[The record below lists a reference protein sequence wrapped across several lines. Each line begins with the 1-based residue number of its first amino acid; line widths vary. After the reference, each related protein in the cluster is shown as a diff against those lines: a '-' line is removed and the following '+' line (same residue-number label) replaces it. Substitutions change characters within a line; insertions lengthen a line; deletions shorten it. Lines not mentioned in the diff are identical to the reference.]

1 MWGASNHLHAVGHRH
16 AGHLQGGLQVG
27 GAIVY
32 PRDYV
37 AVKIKQRYHFA
48 NWSSTSPTAINSHL
62 RRELVRC
69 LACHGSTFS
78 RVGASGKPG
87 AVQIGCW
94 LAKRW
99 CSLPASP
106 KRFLGGEL
114 SRPAFGESGGVGF
127 QRVRVEGVRIEV
139 LAQPFSGFGVAFMV
153 RI

>member
-87 AVQIGCW
+87 AVHNSSAMMLKVNGCFSPATW
-94 LAKRW
+94 YMSAIIPIYVVRRARSLAGKSGRHIQTGP
-99 CSLPASP
+99 LPSDFP
-106 KRFLGGEL
+106 
-114 SRPAFGESGGVGF
+114 S
-127 QRVRVEGVRIEV
+127 
-139 LAQPFSGFGVAFMV
+139 
-153 RI
+153 

>member
-62 RRELVRC
+62 RRIFVRC
-69 LACHGSTFS
+69 LACHGSDLS
-78 RVGASGKPG
+78 HRLSPG
-87 AVQIGCW
+87 LCGSEDQTTIPLRELELDVTHCNKFAPQANI
-94 LAKRW
+94 
-99 CSLPASP
+99 CSLSC
-106 KRFLGGEL
+106 L
-114 SRPAFGESGGVGF
+114 SWLHLLNSWSLRQTRG
-127 QRVRVEGVRIEV
+127 
-139 LAQPFSGFGVAFMV
+139 
-153 RI
+153 